1 MWVFGSLA
9 EILID
14 RRCTLLA
21 TWLWIYFSV
30 CSSCQVVVLW
40 TCLHAT
46 VRLLLSLWLC
56 ARPWNQVLQRPPT
69 LLVLINI
76 ARASCSLLCSHAIC
90 DSTVQFYSKWH
101 WCFSWD
107 CIESVDYSVKHGHF
121 DNIKVYELNRGI
133 LASFVA
139 FSEISFI
146 TALEHVTSLV
156 TYWNSIASFFARCLP
171 SLLPTFLLCLL
182 IWYVCVVSIVNGLLR
197 FLSKFYISEFL
208 RQILCFH
215 SNFIHWYFL
224 GSRWGFFFFFF
235 PISLHFRCMYDMVSF
250 LTAFP
255 YMYSIKQ
262 RRSFLS
268 VLIHSFTYCPL
279 PHSTLI

>member
-1 MWVFGSLA
+1 M
-9 EILID
+9 
-14 RRCTLLA
+14 
-21 TWLWIYFSV
+21 
-30 CSSCQVVVLW
+30 
-40 TCLHAT
+40 
-46 VRLLLSLWLC
+46 WLC
-56 ARPWNQVLQRPPT
+56 ARPWNQVLQRLPT

-76 ARASCSLLCSHAIC
+76 ARASCSLLCSHVIC

-156 TYWNSIASFFARCLP
+156 TYWNSIVSFFARCLP

-224 GSRWGFFFFFF
+224 GSCWGFFFFS
-235 PISLHFRCMYDMVSF
+235 ISLHFRCMYDMVSF

-279 PHSTLI
+279 PCSALI